1 MHQSDNDALPYDNDP
16 FFLNAGARETSSQL
30 KKKNKNKNKIKN
42 ERRRYIIVSLNLV
55 ELVPAL

>member
-30 KKKNKNKNKIKN
+30 KKKKQKQKQNKK
-42 ERRRYIIVSLNLV
+42 
-55 ELVPAL
+55 